1 MMIARRILGS
11 DYEAHDQQRG
21 LTLIEIVITLAVLA
35 IVAAFVGRP
44 LISLI
49 ESRTNVNEMSD
60 QPADVQYS
68 LTRIGDEIRF
78 RSDTFQCSASE
89 VTFTQD
95 GSVDTYQLIGDEL
108 VANDDSNVIAKDIQD
123 FQCTEIGSDT
133 GLYRLD
139 IDSNNRTASV
149 RAFRRA
155 KQ

>member
-1 MMIARRILGS
+1 MMTARRVLES
-11 DYEAHDQQRG
+11 DDDAHNQQNG
-21 LTLIEIVITLAVLA
+21 LTLIEIVVTLAVLA

-60 QPADVQYS
+60 QAADVQYS

-78 RSDTFQCSASE
+78 RGGTFECSASE

-95 GSVDTYQLIGDEL
+95 GSVDTYELNGDEL
-108 VANDDSNVIAKDIQD
+108 VLNNSNVIAKDIQD
-123 FQCTEIGSDT
+123 LQCTEIGSET